1 AQDKTQF
8 STSHCPDIS
17 YLKYLGQR
25 PHELLGQLFKERL
38 SVSLLN
44 QGGVFYT
51 EQPSCQPLSKETLKD
66 FLQIL
71 QAVIAS
77 IPTDLSGQPLKRD
90 AHSTDLSQGVNGRP

>member
-44 QGGVFYT
+44 QGGAFYFVS
-51 EQPSCQPLSKETLKD
+51 PPCQPFIFRRFRLRK
-66 FLQIL
+66 
-71 QAVIAS
+71 
-77 IPTDLSGQPLKRD
+77 QPKNSS
-90 AHSTDLSQGVNGRP
+90 AYC